1 MQTIVEQMVATMDAI
16 KTDIVKYDN
25 KAAMAR
31 VRKNT
36 LVLEKLGKAYRK
48 ASLEAAKK

>member
-1 MQTIVEQMVATMDAI
+1 MQTIIEQMMAAMDAI
-16 KTDIVKYDN
+16 KADIHKVEN
-25 KAAMAR
+25 KAAQAR

-48 ASLEAAKK
+48 ETCKK